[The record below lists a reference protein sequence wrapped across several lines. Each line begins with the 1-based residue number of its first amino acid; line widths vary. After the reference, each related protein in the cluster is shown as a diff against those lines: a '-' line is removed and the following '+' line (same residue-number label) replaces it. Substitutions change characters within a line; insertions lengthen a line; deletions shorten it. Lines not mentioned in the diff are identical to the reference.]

1 MRTILIPALLA
12 FAVAPVAA
20 TAGDRNRAELSTSAP
35 KAEQIRRNLEELGYR
50 VSHMEV
56 EHGRVELRAAND
68 APYSAKLIYDA
79 ASGELLRASLR

>member
-1 MRTILIPALLA
+1 MRTILISALLA
-12 FAVAPVAA
+12 FAFAPVAA
-20 TAGDRNRAELSTSAP
+20 GAGDRNRTELSNAGP
-35 KAEQIRRNLEELGYR
+35 KAEQIRRNLEELGYQ

-56 EHGRVELRAAND
+56 EHGRVELRVAND